1 MRRAHCA
8 AGLPSRRVF
17 PNHLTGE
24 SLGALLLKQTM
35 LQGVR
40 TIHVIACGV
49 LGLDL
54 RAVAERLPQLEI
66 TTEFLPGGL
75 HETPQELRRTV
86 QEAIDRAAR
95 EQKAD
100 LLAIGYGVC
109 GLGTVGLSARTI
121 PLAIPRVNDC
131 IALFLGS
138 DEAYRHQFARQPG
151 TYYIADGW
159 VAEKANP
166 LAPRGGRKGDAPS
179 RDEQLRDDLIDAHGQ
194 DNAEAIQYFL
204 NSWQRNYRRAAYID
218 TGLDARRKHAAIA
231 RDMAERYGW
240 QYEELQGTHRLL
252 EALLTTRQTTDEIL
266 IVPPHHVT
274 AFDPTGRTLM
284 ARPAWQDSQAPSQRT
299 LTLTAEPPAD
309 PRPGRAV
316 RLGLGIDAGGT
327 CTDVAV
333 YDFAT
338 REVLAKAKAPTTP
351 WNYAIGIGQALEQ
364 LPAEKLAAIEMVS
377 VSTTLATNALVEGR
391 GQKVAM
397 LIWPPY
403 GLFHEED
410 FTHRPLACLTGK
422 LEIDG
427 REIEPVDPEQIAR
440 IARQMVAEHNVRAF
454 AVTGFAS
461 HVNPAHELAA
471 MEIIRRETNLAVTCG
486 HEVSR
491 TLNYKVRAETA
502 MLNTRIIPYLDAML
516 QQVAACLAGH
526 DVSAPIMVV
535 RSDGA
540 LMTMATART
549 RPIETILSGPAASMA
564 GAHHLAGCD
573 EALVVD
579 IGGTTTDS
587 SVIAGGQV
595 RTCAEGAR
603 VGSWRT
609 HVQALDIRTQ
619 GLGGDSAI
627 VLRRGELTL
636 GPRRHE
642 PIGSLAGRADVTPAM
657 DWIERHLD
665 RFDAST
671 EGMAIVQPSPQRPA
685 EPDDERQAAI
695 LDALADRPMCID
707 ELAQRLDYV
716 GWEFMPLAAMQDAHL
731 ISLSGLTP
739 TDLLHVV
746 GRVSLWEDCSAAD
759 RLAELTGRLAGVDRH
774 DLARRVEQEFVRR
787 LTMELIETQMAQSAD
802 KRFAIDD
809 AIEPD
814 LRRASPFRA
823 LMENLLAGGSDD
835 YRVGFEIPRPIVGIG
850 APAGHFLPASAGF
863 LGAEAVIPPHAEV
876 ANAVGAITSEVVIR
890 RQVEIVPDET
900 GRFVV
905 QGLADAPAFGEI
917 DDAQAYA
924 LEVLAGEVRQAA
936 RANGTS
942 QQTVEVTL
950 KDRTARASDGS
961 VILLGRDIAA
971 ELRGRPDLIGQAND

>member
-1 MRRAHCA
+1 M
-8 AGLPSRRVF
+8 
-17 PNHLTGE
+17 
-24 SLGALLLKQTM
+24 
-35 LQGVR
+35 
-40 TIHVIACGV
+40 IACGV
-49 LGLDL
+49 LGLDI
-54 RAVAERLPQLEI
+54 RAVAERLPELEI

-75 HETPQELRRTV
+75 HETPQELRRAV
-86 QEAIDRAAR
+86 QEAIDRAAH
-95 EQKAD
+95 EQSAD

-240 QYEELQGTHRLL
+240 QYEELRGTHRLL

-274 AFDPTGRTLM
+274 AFDPTGRTLT
-284 ARPAWQDSQAPSQRT
+284 ARPAWQDSLAPAERT
-299 LTLTAEPPAD
+299 ITLEPDAPAEAEPTHLA
-309 PRPGRAV
+309 

-333 YDFAT
+333 YDFRT
-338 REVLAKAKAPTTP
+338 HEVLDKAKAPTTP
-351 WNYAIGIGQALEQ
+351 WNYALGIGQALQQ
-364 LPAEKLAAIEMVS
+364 LDPANLAAIEMVS

-410 FTHRPLACLTGK
+410 FTHRPLACLAGK

-440 IARQMVAEHNVRAF
+440 IARQMVEQHDVRAF

-516 QQVAACLAGH
+516 QQVQACLAAH
-526 DVSAPIMVV
+526 DVAAPIMVV

-564 GAHHLAGCD
+564 GARHLAGCD

-579 IGGTTTDS
+579 IGGTTTDT

-595 RTCAEGAR
+595 RTCPEGAR
-603 VGSWRT
+603 VGAWRT
-609 HVQALDIRTQ
+609 HVQALDMRTL

-627 VLRRGELTL
+627 LFAKGELTL
-636 GPRRHE
+636 GPRRLE
-642 PIGSLAGRADVTPAM
+642 PIGSLAGRADVTPAL
-657 DWIERHLD
+657 DWLERHLD

-671 EGMAIVQPSPQRPA
+671 ESMAIVQPSPDRPA
-685 EPDDERQAAI
+685 ELADDRQRAV
-695 LDALADRPMCID
+695 LDALAERPMSQA
-707 ELAQRLDYV
+707 ELAERLDCV
-716 GWEFMPLAAMQDAHL
+716 DWTFLPIAAMEDAHL
-731 ISLSGLTP
+731 LLRSGLTP
-739 TDLLHVV
+739 TDLMHVT
-746 GRVSLWEDCSAAD
+746 GRLSLWEDASAS
-759 RLAELTGRLAGVDRH
+759 RRLAGLIGRLVGLDVQA
-774 DLARRVEQEFVRR
+774 LARCVEREFTRR
-787 LTMELIETQMAQSAD
+787 LTMELVETQMAQASD

-835 YRVGFEIPRPIVGIG
+835 YRVRFEIPRPIVGIG
-850 APAGHFLPASAGF
+850 APAGHFLPAAAAF
-863 LGAEAVIPPHAEV
+863 CQAEALIPPHAEV

-890 RQVEIVPDET
+890 RQVEIVPDEQ
-900 GRFVV
+900 GRFIV
-905 QGLADAPAFGEI
+905 QGLADAPAFDEI

-924 LEVLAGEVRQAA
+924 LEVLASEVRQAA
-936 RANGTS
+936 RENGTS
-942 QQTVEVTL
+942 QQTVTL
-950 KDRTARASDGS
+950 TLRDRTAEARDGS
-961 VILLGRDIAA
+961 AILLGRDILA
-971 ELRGRPDLIGQAND
+971 ELRGRPDLLGTA